1 MGWTYGI
8 ASLPRLERIWGKNI
22 ENSKAGKL
30 CAHEHIF
37 PGGTDMDTIIQKIDA
52 KPGQRVIA
60 MSDIHG
66 HPDCMLQLLRKL
78 RYSGD
83 DILVIAGDLIDKGP
97 DSLQTVRYIM
107 DLSSKNQ
114 VYVSEGNVDEHRIHI
129 LCDESSGWEQR
140 FSDFLYWLQNHW
152 HCGLIPDMLTGLGLS
167 PEHVTPENA
176 AVYRQRLLEH
186 YAPEIEFLRQR
197 PTILD
202 MGSYIFVHGG
212 IPTDNLDSLAGTD
225 RHPWL
230 KNDRFLEQGCRFSRC
245 VVTGHW
251 PACLYRHGEQ
261 NLNPYFDYERK
272 IICMDGGC
280 GIKAAGQLNALIF
293 PDKDAPM
300 ENITWDSYD
309 GAPLVTA
316 LEGQKEK
323 PCSLYI
329 QYLDNKVER
338 LDKNSPAEKGPAE
351 KDLEENDGLV
361 LCRHISSGKELR
373 IPACYLYQDD
383 DETWHTEDYSDG
395 ELEVAPGDTL
405 SAMFCCDSGCFGKKN
420 GVLAWYR
427 GKYRSLP
434 FPAGYSSGESPA
446 FTETAASVGS
456 ASAGK
461 NAAEESAFPDS
472 PSAESTAPFKGG
484 PAVLIPGRPRE
495 EKARRPRETAVYD
508 LLDSLAVPYSRIDHP
523 EAKTMDACRCI
534 DEILD
539 AVICKNLFLRNQ
551 QATRFYLLMM
561 PGDKKFRT
569 KELSKQIG
577 SARLSFAEPE
587 YMETFLH
594 ISPGSVSVLGLMND
608 TENRVQLLIDRDVLN
623 GTYFGCHPN
632 VNTSSLRMKLEDLL
646 ERILPAIHHEAI
658 IVDLKGE

>member
-1 MGWTYGI
+1 MNTV
-8 ASLPRLERIWGKNI
+8 
-22 ENSKAGKL
+22 
-30 CAHEHIF
+30 
-37 PGGTDMDTIIQKIDA
+37 IQKIQP
-52 KPGQRVIA
+52 KPGQRIIA

-66 HPDCMLQLLRKL
+66 HPDYMLQLLRKL
-78 RYSGD
+78 HYDGD
-83 DILVIAGDLIDKGP
+83 DILVIAGDLVDKGP

-107 DLSSKNQ
+107 DLYSKNQ
-114 VYVSEGNVDEHRIHI
+114 VYVSEGNVDEHRMHI
-129 LCDESSGWEQR
+129 LRDESPGWEQR
-140 FSDFLYWLQNHW
+140 FSDFVHWVQNLW

-167 PEHVTPENA
+167 PENVTPENA
-176 AVYRQRLLEH
+176 SVYRQRLLEH

-212 IPTDNLDSLAGTD
+212 IPTDDLDSLRDTD
-225 RHPWL
+225 RHQWL

-251 PACLYRHGEQ
+251 PACLYRHEEQ
-261 NLNPYFDYERK
+261 NLNPFFDYERR

-280 GIKAAGQLNALIF
+280 GIKTAGQLNALIF

-316 LEGQKEK
+316 LESQKAK
-323 PCSLYI
+323 PFSLYI

-338 LDKNSPAEKGPAE
+338 LEEKGSDDKDSEEKSPEE
-351 KDLEENDGLV
+351 KDLAEKSPEEIGGLV
-361 LCRHISSGKELR
+361 LCRHISSGKKLR
-373 IPACYLYQDD
+373 IPACYLYQSDNG
-383 DETWHTEDYSDG
+383 TWHTEDYSDG
-395 ELEVAPGDTL
+395 ELDVAPGDTL
-405 SAMFCCDSGCFGKKN
+405 SAMYCCDSGCYGKKN

-427 GKYRSLP
+427 GKYRRLP
-434 FPAGYSSGESPA
+434 F
-446 FTETAASVGS
+446 
-456 ASAGK
+456 
-461 NAAEESAFPDS
+461 
-472 PSAESTAPFKGG
+472 

-495 EKARRPRETAVYD
+495 KKARRPRETAVYD
-508 LLDSLAVPYSRIDHP
+508 LLDSLAVPYSHIDHP
-523 EAKTMDACRCI
+523 EARTMEACRNI

-539 AVICKNLFLRNQ
+539 AVICKNLFLRNH

-561 PGDKKFRT
+561 PGDKKFKT

-587 YMETFLH
+587 YMEKFLH
-594 ISPGSVSVLGLMND
+594 ISPGSLSVMGLMND
-608 TENRVQLLIDRDVLN
+608 TGNQVQLLLDRDVLN

-632 VNTSSLRMKLEDLL
+632 VNTSSLRLRLEDLL
-646 ERILPAIHHEAI
+646 ERILPAIHHEPA
-658 IVDLKGE
+658 VVELKGE